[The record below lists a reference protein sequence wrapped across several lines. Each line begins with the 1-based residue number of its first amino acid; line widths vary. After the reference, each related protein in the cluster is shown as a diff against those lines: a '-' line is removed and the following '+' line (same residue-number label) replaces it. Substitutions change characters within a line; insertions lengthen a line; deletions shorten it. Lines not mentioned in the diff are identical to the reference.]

1 MENRDLCPELLSLKA
16 AFEGSSVP
24 FLMFN
29 NKLQAIFLND
39 SLLKYYPEFK
49 NPITPVMLFKDT
61 DEQTVLNY
69 LKTEKSFTIYVKT
82 TDRQSP
88 IALNAVF
95 DNEENLVGA
104 FAVFTVKEQ
113 SSDFLVNQEC
123 MLSVNREFRDRINMM
138 FTSLYGIQKSKT
150 LNPDLRECEYL
161 NSINQNCFQM
171 LRVSDNLA
179 RYLRLTT
186 KSDVAS
192 FSLINLSEYLKTL
205 TDAICIMPNINSV
218 GLRFECSDN
227 NLPVKIDISRMEF
240 ALVNIILNS
249 IKYTREGN
257 EVVVSLKQLGG
268 RAVITISDKG
278 AGMSKEVLTKVG
290 EPYFSDSHSGN
301 FEAGFGIGLFI
312 AKKYIASNG
321 GLFNIQST
329 ENVGTCVTISL
340 PIDYGEDDDN
350 SILTLNSPPEFEPR
364 GKFSQTSIQLSEVC
378 YNPLF

>member
-1 MENRDLCPELLSLKA
+1 MESRDLCPELLSLKT
-16 AFEGSSVP
+16 AFDGSSVP
-24 FLMFN
+24 FLLFN
-29 NKLQAIFLND
+29 NKLEAIFLND
-39 SLLKYYPEFK
+39 SLLKSYPEFE

-61 DEQTVLNY
+61 DEATVLNY
-69 LKTEKSFTIYVKT
+69 LKSEKNYTIHFKT
-82 TDRQSP
+82 AAGEQSSVV
-88 IALNAVF
+88 LNAVF
-95 DNEENLVGA
+95 DSEGSIVGA
-104 FAVFTVKEQ
+104 FVVFAIKEQ
-113 SSDFLVNQEC
+113 SPDFLVNNEC

-138 FTSLYGIQKSKT
+138 FTSLYGIQNSKT
-150 LNPDLRECEYL
+150 LNPDLRDCEYI
-161 NSINQNCFQM
+161 NSINQNCFQL

-186 KSDVAS
+186 KSDIAN
-192 FSLINLSEYLKTL
+192 FSIVNLSDYLKRL
-205 TDAICIMPNINSV
+205 TDAICVMPNQNSV
-218 GLRFECSDN
+218 GLTFECSDN
-227 NLPVKIDISRMEF
+227 NLPVKIDLGRMEF

-257 EVVVSLKQLGG
+257 AVTVSVKRLGD

-278 AGMSKEVLTKVG
+278 AGMSKEVLSKVG
-290 EPYFSDSHSGN
+290 EPYFSDSHSGA

-329 ENVGTCVTISL
+329 ENVGTRVTISL
-340 PIDYGEDDDN
+340 PIDNGDDDGE
-350 SILTLNSPPEFEPR
+350 LTLNSPPEFEPR